1 MGGDFLSFDEA
12 LAELQMATHELR
24 SLVAQGEIRAF
35 REDDALKFRRT
46 DVLDL
51 KQSRDVEPGDLSIE
65 GAPTQFAEDVDE
77 DDMVLTPEEDDE
89 TGETELLTGIGETET
104 DDFLGLGDD
113 EEVEEA
119 MGDTAETVVPT
130 IDISDEDSIDD
141 TAQTIVPSFSSDE
154 DLLEDT
160 QHAEPPPLLA
170 DDDEATE
177 MATQEIDSEEMVSS
191 ATQSVE
197 AVGEGEPAPLRFQDA
212 AVDSA
217 TEEERE
223 VSAAPAGSRLA
234 RARQAGPAAS
244 PVFFVL
250 TLLTFVILLF
260 AAPLFYGLAQ
270 DRVPPVEPYP
280 SIVEFLEQLTV
291 N

>member
-1 MGGDFLSFDEA
+1 MGGNFLSFDEA

-24 SLVAQGEIRAF
+24 SMVAQGEIRAF

-51 KQSRDVEPGDLSIE
+51 KQSRDVEPGDLSVDE
-65 GAPTQFAEDVDE
+65 GAPTQFAGEEDGELLSSD
-77 DDMVLTPEEDDE
+77 EDDE

-113 EEVEEA
+113 EESEET

-141 TAQTIVPSFSSDE
+141 TAQTIVPTFSGDE
-154 DLLEDT
+154 DLLEET
-160 QHAEPPPLLA
+160 QEAEPPPLLA

-177 MATQEIDSEEMVSS
+177 MATQEIDSDDMVSS
-191 ATQSVE
+191 ATESVE
-197 AVGEGEPAPLRFQDA
+197 AIGEEEAAPLRFQDA
-212 AVDSA
+212 TVDAA
-217 TEEERE
+217 TDEESE
-223 VSAAPAGSRLA
+223 VSSAPAGSRLA
-234 RARQAGPAAS
+234 RARRAGPATS

-280 SIVEFLEQLTV
+280 SIVEFLEQRTV